1 MHFQKSNFYFLKVRP
16 SAGITF
22 IPECSLSLWY
32 IQTQFFSSETHGGG
46 GGKTLLT
53 LNRIIIWSFFY
64 QLTEWPSVSYPRHKV
79 RDIILKL
86 YQFKMWQFVWSWGF
100 VEMIHRTE
108 SLIWRVTVQIWL
120 SITNN
125 WSVRHRLESGWWV
138 CDLRLLIYFGLSV
151 VHLEG
156 WCA

>member
-22 IPECSLSLWY
+22 IPECSLSLWC
-32 IQTQFFSSETHGGG
+32 IQTQFFSSETHGGEK
-46 GGKTLLT
+46 KTLLT

-108 SLIWRVTVQIWL
+108 SLIWRVTVWIWL
-120 SITNN
+120 SISNN